1 MSPWSDTRV
10 ALLRR
15 LVAQGLSGAAI
26 GAAMDLTK
34 NAVVGKCRRLGIRLQ
49 GSNNGGG
56 CRTGQVLKLKPPPTV
71 VRKPKPVAA
80 PVVVV
85 PPPPPPMPPTRRCQW
100 LDGSGPPWVQCG
112 AAVLGRG
119 PYCAAHHS
127 RVFVR
132 HRERVA

>member
-1 MSPWSDTRV
+1 MSPWPDTRV
-10 ALLRR
+10 VLLRD
-15 LVAQGLSGAAI
+15 LAEQGLSGSEI
-26 GAAMDLTK
+26 SREMDLTK
-34 NAVVGKCRRLGIRLQ
+34 NQVVGKCRRLGIRLQ
-49 GSNNGGG
+49 GDNQGN
-56 CRTGQVLKLKPPPTV
+56 TGRPRSEQ
-71 VRKPKPVAA
+71 KPKPVPLVRQPVAA
-80 PVVVV
+80 PVIT
-85 PPPPPPMPPTRRCQW
+85 PPLAPARGCQW

>member
-1 MSPWSDTRV
+1 MSPWPDTRV
-10 ALLRR
+10 VLLRD
-15 LVAQGLSGAAI
+15 LAEQGLSGSEI
-26 GAAMDLTK
+26 SREMDLTK
-34 NAVVGKCRRLGIRLQ
+34 NQVVGKCRRLGIRLQ
-49 GSNNGGG
+49 GDNRGN
-56 CRTGQVLKLKPPPTV
+56 TGRPRQEQPVVV
-71 VRKPKPVAA
+71 VRQPVAA
-80 PVVVV
+80 PVIA
-85 PPPPPPMPPTRRCQW
+85 PPLAPVRPMPPTRRCQW